1 MKLIYTGDFER
12 LKEFGMF
19 HNPSSEVWLADKDDQ
34 SLIIDENDREI
45 ELETVQIG
53 FGNYKLEKAINDK
66 SLSILYDL
74 ISAGLVKKVEE
85 KQIETKSKRL

>member
-19 HNPSSEVWLADKDDQ
+19 HNPSSEVWLDDKDYQ
-34 SLIIDENDREI
+34 TLRIDENDREI
-45 ELETVQIG
+45 ELETVEKG
-53 FGNYKLEKAINDK
+53 FGNYKLAKAINDK

-74 ISAGLVKKVEE
+74 IQSGLVKKEE
-85 KQIETKSKRL
+85 EDE